1 VRLGWVLAPPALTR
15 RIAREKFN
23 SDRGSPTLDQI
34 ALAHLL
40 ESGRFDRHLR
50 RMRAV
55 YRTRRAALVEA
66 LSQHA
71 PAVELSGLAAGF
83 HAVAR
88 LPVGSVE
95 DEVVAAAARR
105 SIGVQGLRRYRFP
118 GSTGPPGLV
127 LGFGDLTE
135 SAIRRGVA
143 RIADLLSPKLD
154 H

>member
-1 VRLGWVLAPPALTR
+1 
-15 RIAREKFN
+15 
-23 SDRGSPTLDQI
+23 
-34 ALAHLL
+34 
-40 ESGRFDRHLR
+40 
-50 RMRAV
+50 
-55 YRTRRAALVEA
+55 
-66 LSQHA
+66 
-71 PAVELSGLAAGF
+71 
-83 HAVAR
+83 
-88 LPVGSVE
+88 VGSVE
-95 DEVVAAAARR
+95 EEVVAAAARR